1 MKKLIAFLRKN
12 QISWI
17 QVRDEI
23 FVQRENFNEAVM
35 GKIEALKLQVVELD
49 THYAVY

>member
-1 MKKLIAFLRKN
+1 MKKLQSFLRKN
-12 QISWI
+12 HISWI

-23 FVQRENFNEAVM
+23 FVQRENFNDAVM

>member
-1 MKKLIAFLRKN
+1 MKKLQSYLRKN
-12 QISWI
+12 HISWI

-23 FVQRENFNEAVM
+23 FVQRESFNDAVM
-35 GKIEALKLQVVELD
+35 GKIEALKLHVVELD